1 MQFSKLTMRHVAA
14 LAGLILAAAIGQAAA
29 QQPTQDQRNAIR
41 QSCRSDFMANCSGVT
56 PGGKEA
62 LDCLKQNL
70 AKLSAPCQ
78 AAVSAIN
85 PPASAPTS
93 VSAPAAA
100 PAAPPP
106 PQQAP
111 SAAAPAAPKPAAVA
125 KPATPKPAS
134 APAAKLGPAPPPP
147 PAAAAAPA
155 PMVPP
160 LTPRPFILP
169 QRRLAIVGICR
180 FDVAKLCGDIPPGQ
194 DRIIDCL
201 AANASSLT
209 PQCYNAI
216 ARVSQ

>member
-1 MQFSKLTMRHVAA
+1 MQFPKLRMRHVAA
-14 LAGLILAAAIGQAAA
+14 LVGLILAAIGQAAA

-62 LDCLKQNL
+62 LGCLKQNL

-78 AAVSAIN
+78 AAVSAIT
-85 PPASAPTS
+85 PAASAPTPP
-93 VSAPAAA
+93 PAATAA
-100 PAAPPP
+100 PAAPP

-134 APAAKLGPAPPPP
+134 APVAKLNPTPPSP
-147 PAAAAAPA
+147 PAAAPPA
-155 PMVPP
+155 PTVPP

-180 FDVAKLCGDIPPGQ
+180 FDVAKLCSDIPPGQ